1 MRLIDFSGGYNLK
14 LQKIGMR
21 NIKTGIAVI
30 ICVLVGNLILDN
42 TFFAVVACVIS
53 MQNTFKASL
62 KTGINRISGTIVGG
76 IIGFLFALISPGN
89 PILCGLGIMTTIY
102 VCNLLGLRLGT
113 NVAYVTFSA
122 INLGVGTANPI
133 QYSINRVIDTSVG
146 VLIGIIV
153 NYFVAR
159 PDYTKDILNEFR
171 EIEAK
176 TISLIEEKLIS
187 NSAIDITLFYKKIS
201 KLDSIHKRLVDEL
214 EYRKDSI
221 NIEELEKTI
230 MICKEIYFH
239 LQSIEFLEKKC
250 YLTKDNYNELKK
262 IYGELD
268 LNWDISES
276 ESPVFNYHL
285 SMIIKEINIL
295 RKADCIK

>member
-1 MRLIDFSGGYNLK
+1 MK

-30 ICVLVGNLILDN
+30 LCVTIGNLFLDN
-42 TFFAVVACVIS
+42 TFFAVIACVIS
-53 MQNTFKASL
+53 MQNTVKASL
-62 KTGINRISGTIVGG
+62 KTGMNRISGTIVGG
-76 IIGFLFALISPGN
+76 LIGFLFALISPGN
-89 PILCGLGIMTTIY
+89 PILCGIGIMTTIY

-113 NVAYVTFSA
+113 NVAYVTFSS
-122 INLGVGTANPI
+122 IQLGVGTSNPI
-133 QYSINRVIDTSVG
+133 EYSIYRVVDTSVG

-171 EIEAK
+171 EIEEN
-176 TISLIEEKLIS
+176 TINLIEDKLIS
-187 NSAIDITLFYKKIS
+187 NAAIDITLFYKKIS

-214 EYRKDSI
+214 EYSKENI
-221 NIEELEKTI
+221 NLEELEKTI
-230 MICKEIYFH
+230 LICKEIYFH
-239 LQSIEFLEKKC
+239 LQSIEFLEKRC

-268 LNWDISES
+268 LNWDLDES

-295 RKADCIK
+295 KKADCIK

>member
-1 MRLIDFSGGYNLK
+1 MK

-21 NIKTGIAVI
+21 NIKTGIAVM
-30 ICVLVGNLILDN
+30 ICVLIGNLFLDN
-42 TFFAVVACVIS
+42 AFFAVIACVIS
-53 MQNTFKASL
+53 MQNTVKASL

-76 IIGFLFALISPGN
+76 IVGFIFALISPGN

-113 NVAYVTFSA
+113 NVACVTFSSIQLA
-122 INLGVGTANPI
+122 VGTANPI
-133 QYSINRVIDTSVG
+133 EYSLHRVIDTGVG

-153 NYFVAR
+153 NYLVAR

-171 EIEAK
+171 EIESN
-176 TISLIEEKLIS
+176 TIDLIEERLIS
-187 NSAIDITLFYKKIS
+187 NSSIDTTIFYKKIS
-201 KLDSIHKRLVDEL
+201 KLDAIHKRLVDEL
-214 EYRKDSI
+214 EYSKENVNLD
-221 NIEELEKTI
+221 ELEKTI
-230 MICKEIYFH
+230 LICKEIYFH

-250 YLTKDNYNELKK
+250 YITKDNYNEIKK

-268 LNWDISES
+268 LNWDLDERK
-276 ESPVFNYHL
+276 SPVFNYHL

-295 RKADCIK
+295 RKTDCIK

>member
-1 MRLIDFSGGYNLK
+1 MK

-21 NIKTGIAVI
+21 NIKTGIAVM
-30 ICVLVGNLILDN
+30 ICVMMGNLFLDN
-42 TFFAVVACVIS
+42 TFFAVIACVIS
-53 MQNTFKASL
+53 MQNTVKASL
-62 KTGINRISGTIVGG
+62 KTGMNRISGTIVGG

-102 VCNLLGLRLGT
+102 ICNLLGLRLGT
-113 NVAYVTFSA
+113 NVAYVTFAS
-122 INLGVGTANPI
+122 IQLGVGNSNPI
-133 QYSINRVIDTSVG
+133 EYSIYRVIDTSVG

-171 EIEAK
+171 EIEEN

-187 NSAIDITLFYKKIS
+187 NVTIDITLFYKKIS

-214 EYRKDSI
+214 EYSKESI
-221 NIEELEKTI
+221 NLEELEKTI
-230 MICKEIYFH
+230 LICKEIYFH
-239 LQSIEFLEKKC
+239 LQSIEFLEKRC

-262 IYGELD
+262 IYGHLD
-268 LNWDISES
+268 LNWDLDES

-295 RKADCIK
+295 KKTDCIK